1 MTEQELNVLERI
13 WKGET
18 NWGLE
23 WEATLSSLAAA
34 GYIEPVEKRPRSH
47 SGEEEAGKFFVKI
60 TDEGSAHMGGSG
72 Y

>member
-18 NWGLE
+18 SWGPE
-23 WEATLSSLAAA
+23 WEETLSSLAEV
-34 GYIEPVEKRPRSH
+34 GYIELIEKRQASH
-47 SGEEEAGKFFVKI
+47 SGEEGAEKFFAKV
-60 TDEGSAHMGGSG
+60 TDEGSAHLSSSG